1 MKNLLILITIML
13 VGVGCGKSPVEKLVG
28 SYESKT
34 GRTPVKHVYLEN
46 GKVETYRNGK
56 KGGDLNWKFVGKV
69 VHREGNN
76 ITEIL
81 KIEPNGDLTEIA
93 SIYGGRRTDLNG
105 TLYGHT
111 WRRSK
116 D

>member
-1 MKNLLILITIML
+1 MFVLL
-13 VGVGCGKSPVEKLVG
+13 VVSCGKSPEEKLVG
-28 SYESKT
+28 SYESET

-46 GKVETYRNGK
+46 GKVETYWNGK
-56 KGGDLNWKFVGKV
+56 KGGDLNWKFVGKE

-76 ITEIL
+76 KTEIL

-93 SIYGGRRTDLNG
+93 TIYGGRRTDWDG
-105 TLYGHT
+105 TLYAHT

>member
-1 MKNLLILITIML
+1 MKYPISLLFVLL
-13 VGVGCGKSPVEKLVG
+13 VAGCGKSPEEQLAG
-28 SYESKT
+28 SYESET

-46 GKVETYRNGK
+46 GKVETYWNGK

-76 ITEIL
+76 ITEVL
-81 KIEPNGDLTEIA
+81 QIEPNGDLTEIA
-93 SIYGGRRTDLNG
+93 SIYGGRRTDWTG

>member
-76 ITEIL
+76 ITEIF
-81 KIEPNGDLTEIA
+81 KN
-93 SIYGGRRTDLNG
+93 
-105 TLYGHT
+105 
-111 WRRSK
+111 
-116 D
+116 